1 MYPGTILNYIDNSQI
16 NTETEILLDTRSPLW
31 LMASTFPK
39 GPEKLTVTD
48 ATNFYELYGDT
59 MDFDKYGQLNLQAK
73 NIIDNGGRLWVKR
86 LMPKDATYGN
96 LYYTATVTDET
107 QVTTH
112 KAKITWKAV
121 SKENIKSYEDLKTA
135 INTDT
140 QVPEGQVA
148 NTFVPFAFI
157 DNGRG
162 GSIVKNIRFTPDYNI
177 SRNLNTT
184 FYNFEIYEGGTR
196 KEYNT
201 VTVDPDV
208 IINDKAYRLYKED
221 YLQIDAFAYEEQF
234 DKLVD
239 AIYNIVN
246 PKDEQGNVTENH
258 SKREIRSMDLLF
270 GYTNRGETSDFIE
283 VDYDQGSAATETSP
297 AVPPTAS
304 FNVKYGTSL
313 GGGIDGWYREKEDE
327 TIEPI
332 ELQYVHEEEQ
342 ELDIGGKSNYFYE
355 KALVDLMVQFYHGE
369 IDDIIYDVDNYRLF
383 GIADAN
389 LPKDVKQ
396 AITEY
401 TVFRNDCF
409 FFRDLCIVGD
419 DSFESILS
427 RSNTLVD
434 KDTTASGNNNEF
446 AQTFMYAD
454 YCTTYDIVDP
464 ETRKRE
470 KVTMMYDLVSC
481 LTRAYITTPFNPN
494 AGTYNGYILESA
506 LPDSLNFIPLK
517 KPRVNYKQSMDDAR
531 INYAIYEE
539 NNNLVVQSLY
549 TKNKIYSQLS
559 YINNVLAMQE
569 IGRRVAM
576 VCPSVRYSLQVN
588 GNDISDYTKIIN
600 AVLERY
606 AGSFDVLEFVY
617 SGDSIHVQQKIFYGS
632 IQFSFANWYQ
642 TEIFDLIANPMTI
655 VANTD
660 EEE

>member
-16 NTETEILLDTRSPLW
+16 NTESEILLDTRSPLW

-86 LMPKDATYGN
+86 LMPTGATYGN
-96 LYYTATVTDET
+96 LYYTATVTADNG
-107 QVTTH
+107 

-121 SKENIKSYEDLKTA
+121 SEQGITSYEELKTK
-135 INTDT
+135 INAA
-140 QVPEGQVA
+140 QGE

-221 YLQIDAFAYEEQF
+221 YIQIDAFAYEEQF

-239 AIYNIVN
+239 AIYKIVN
-246 PKDEQGNVTENH
+246 PIDEQGNITENH
-258 SKREIRSMDLLF
+258 TKREIRSMDLLF

-283 VDYDQGSAATETSP
+283 VDYDQGSAATETTP
-297 AVPPTAS
+297 AVPPTPS
-304 FNVKYGTSL
+304 FNIKYGTSL
-313 GGGIDGWYREKEDE
+313 DYGKDGWYTDDEIKEGKD
-327 TIEPI
+327 
-332 ELQYVHEEEQ
+332 LRYVHEDIDD
-342 ELDIGGKSNYFYE
+342 LDIGGKSNYYYDKKLE
-355 KALVDLMVQFYHGE
+355 DLMVDFYQGKNAE
-369 IDDIIYDVDNYRLF
+369 DDLIYDVDNYRLF
-383 GIADAN
+383 GVADAN
-389 LPKDVKQ
+389 LPKEVKQ

-401 TVFRNDCF
+401 VVFRNDCF
-409 FFRDLCIVGD
+409 FFRDLCIVNE
-419 DSFESILS
+419 DSYDTILQ
-427 RSNTLVD
+427 RSYTLVD
-434 KDTTASGNNNEF
+434 ENTQESGNNKF

-454 YCTTYDIVDP
+454 YCTTYDITDP

-481 LTRAYITTPFNPN
+481 LTRSYISTPFNPN

-517 KPRVNYKQSMDDAR
+517 KPRVNYKQAMDDAR

-617 SGDSIHVQQKIFYGS
+617 SGDTIHVQQKIFYGS

-660 EEE
+660 EEEE